1 MAYRRGGGSGEDDEV
16 EQMLSGSLR
25 GENVITGDAGV
36 AVEIGMVGAGSGGS
50 SKRGKGGV
58 REFMRRS
65 WTVFAEKVGAE
76 PNADVAIR
84 SCNQLLFLSFIA
96 FCVIVLP
103 ILLADD
109 RDVASSGMSPGD
121 GQLVQ
126 AQEDNQNEQSGSYA
140 AIACDDIVCANIART
155 VLQEMKGNA
164 VDGAVAASLC
174 QGVVAPHASGLGG
187 GSVITYFMASTE
199 VAGSIDARETAPSLA
214 GTESTGS
221 DAVLEPTSI
230 GIPGQLRGLYSLHLQ
245 KGVVDWYKLVR
256 LSVALAKSSTVS
268 SGLSRF
274 LKEAESSIL
283 SSSTLREVF
292 AKPKVEEE
300 IDVSEDDGY
309 LFSGGDQAFQ
319 VLEEGDT
326 VSNPALATTLERIMD
341 EPLALYGS
349 LAQNL
354 SQDIRAVGGFVT
366 KADLLKYRPVHTQPI
381 KAFYQGLQVLTSQLP
396 AGGPMLAFALNL
408 LEGFHLGK
416 RGRNGDAF
424 HLIAEGLKHTFGWR
438 SVLGDPAFDESLNE
452 LVNNTML
459 SKEYAMQLRSKIRID
474 SVKNSSEYTYAGFG
488 PQTKKLRDR
497 GTSHV
502 SVIDEEGNAVSISSS
517 LNYALG
523 SRFMSKSTGLIM
535 NNALAGFSPTQLDA
549 GHAVQDSSRNRITPG
564 KRAMSSLCPTIV
576 LRNSRP
582 YIVTGGE
589 GGPNGISGVLQVL
602 IGILEFGLSAGQAVS
617 EPRIHHQLF
626 PNNLRMEAI
635 DQDTCGIVKSYKRTD
650 NLGTPS
656 FWSDVCLALKA
667 KGHNTTVSEH
677 QLEERV
683 RCLCLWLDV

>member
-1 MAYRRGGGSGEDDEV
+1 MA
-16 EQMLSGSLR
+16 
-25 GENVITGDAGV
+25 
-36 AVEIGMVGAGSGGS
+36 
-50 SKRGKGGV
+50 KK
-58 REFMRRS
+58 
-65 WTVFAEKVGAE
+65 
-76 PNADVAIR
+76 
-84 SCNQLLFLSFIA
+84 
-96 FCVIVLP
+96 
-103 ILLADD
+103 
-109 RDVASSGMSPGD
+109 
-121 GQLVQ
+121 
-126 AQEDNQNEQSGSYA
+126 
-140 AIACDDIVCANIART
+140 

-164 VDGAVAASLC
+164 VDAAVAASLC

-187 GSVITYFMASTE
+187 GSVITYFMAGSE
-199 VAGSIDARETAPSLA
+199 DAGSIDARETAPNLA

-221 DAVLEPTSI
+221 AAVLEPTSI

-245 KGVVDWYKLVR
+245 KGVVDWYKLVQ
-256 LSVALAKSSTVS
+256 LSVPLANSSTVS
-268 SGLSRF
+268 SGLSKL

-292 AKPKVEEE
+292 AKPKMEGEN
-300 IDVSEDDGY
+300 DFSEDDGY
-309 LFSGGDQAFQ
+309 IFSGGDQAFQ

-326 VSNPALATTLERIMD
+326 FSNPALATTLERIMD

-349 LAQNL
+349 LAESL
-354 SQDIRAVGGFVT
+354 SQDIQAVGGFVT
-366 KADLLKYRPVHTQPI
+366 RADLAKYRPVHTQPI

-396 AGGPMLAFALNL
+396 AGGPLLAFALNL

-452 LVNNTML
+452 LVNQTML
-459 SKEYAMQLRSKIRID
+459 SKEYAMQLRSTIHMD
-474 SVKNSSEYTYAGFG
+474 SLKNSTEYTYGRSG
-488 PQTKKLRDR
+488 LKVVRDR

-502 SVIDEEGNAVSISSS
+502 SVIDEEGNAASISSS

-523 SRFMSKSTGLIM
+523 SRFMSESTGLIM
-535 NNALAGFSPTQLDA
+535 NNALVGFSPTQLDA
-549 GHAVQDSSRNRITPG
+549 GHAVQDSSRNRIMPG
-564 KRAMSSLCPTIV
+564 KRALSSLCPTIV

-589 GGPNGISGVLQVL
+589 GGPNGISAVLQVL

-626 PNNLRMEAI
+626 PNSLRMEAI
-635 DQDTCGIVKSYKRTD
+635 DPDTCGIVKSYKRTD
-650 NLGTPS
+650 KLGTPP

-667 KGHNTTVSEH
+667 KGHNTTFTSSIGSVNTVVRVGSKALSSE
-677 QLEERV
+677 QNNTETSQALLFATADARKIGGAAAY
-683 RCLCLWLDV
+683 